1 MDPTRIL
8 SLLSCVLACMRLEKL
23 TPRFLFL
30 SLSLFQLSHKGAE
43 MKAGGGVMWEYRNGA
58 ASEGQWYH
66 RMHRREI
73 LLTPHNASLNR
84 EPLARSPF

>member
-23 TPRFLFL
+23 TPRFL
-30 SLSLFQLSHKGAE
+30 SLFQLSHKGAE
-43 MKAGGGVMWEYRNGA
+43 MKAGGVMWEYRNGA

>member
-23 TPRFLFL
+23 TPRFL
-30 SLSLFQLSHKGAE
+30 SLHEGAE

-66 RMHRREI
+66 RMHRKE
-73 LLTPHNASLNR
+73 SD
-84 EPLARSPF
+84 PFNPAQCIVKP